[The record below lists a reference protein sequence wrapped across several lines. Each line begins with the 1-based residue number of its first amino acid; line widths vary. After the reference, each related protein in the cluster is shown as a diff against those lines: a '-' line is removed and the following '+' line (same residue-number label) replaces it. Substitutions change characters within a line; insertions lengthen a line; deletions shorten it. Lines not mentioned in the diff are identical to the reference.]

1 MECYKVVIR
10 RQCATINPI
19 LERNRGPKSMTT
31 PSTSRN
37 KKKKNKP
44 NKWTNKIGKRL
55 KPTLG
60 QKGNTDS
67 K

>member
-1 MECYKVVIR
+1 
-10 RQCATINPI
+10 
-19 LERNRGPKSMTT
+19 MTT